1 LQSYQLD
8 RNVTTSVDIMKKTI
22 VRYIL
27 TMGLSCSTLT
37 LATGATALDADVRML
52 GLAMHQET
60 GRNIYLGAVHIGSNV
75 PNPDSLLSVTPPKV
89 MEYRVVAR
97 RTSMRSLL
105 GSMLLQGEV
114 ASGSSPSP
122 AAIEFADLLLTNVQ
136 GSLYAGDSFEL
147 LLTTKGRLT
156 AYLNDQELV
165 SVSDKGVFE
174 YLLLGWISENGPST
188 NFRNSILRTD
198 VDGSL
203 LSAYDAHAPSNERVE
218 LIASWSEAEEEP
230 AAVVQAPRETAPTVA
245 LATVA
250 ISNSVAKSD
259 PVDVPFNTSVT
270 SADVASVDSSPEEVA
285 TATPAAEELVLAS
298 VGAVQIGSDEEVQED
313 TDQSVVETTVG
324 GSDANDA
331 IASMDITE
339 YSQRLYGFNNSLIKL
354 VYTKIQYP
362 RRAVR
367 RDIQGALELD
377 VTILEDGTL
386 IEVAVAESS
395 GYTILDNAAVEAA
408 EAALAK
414 SMGDIDPVAVAEY
427 GSNGSLVIPVPVNF
441 ILQ

>member
-1 LQSYQLD
+1 
-8 RNVTTSVDIMKKTI
+8 MKKTI

-27 TMGLSCSTLT
+27 TMGLSCTTLT

-60 GRNIYLGAVHIGSNV
+60 GRNIYLGAVHIGSNT
-75 PNPDSLLSVTPPKV
+75 PNPDSLLTVTPPKV
-89 MEYRVVAR
+89 MEYRVIAR

-105 GSMLLQGEV
+105 GNMLLQGEV
-114 ASGSSPSP
+114 ASGASPDT
-122 AAIEFADLLLTNVQ
+122 AAVEFADLLLTSVQ

-147 LLTTKGRLT
+147 LLTTEGRLT

-165 SVSDKGVFE
+165 SVSNKGIFE

-188 NFRNSILRTD
+188 TFRNSILRTD

-203 LSAYDAHAPSNERVE
+203 LSAYDAHTPSDERVE
-218 LIASWSEAEEEP
+218 LIASWSEPQEEP
-230 AAVVQAPRETAPTVA
+230 AAIAQAPRETAPTVA

-259 PVDVPFNTSVT
+259 PVETPFNSSVT
-270 SADVASVDSSPEEVA
+270 SADVASVESSPEEIA
-285 TATPAAEELVLAS
+285 TATQAPAPAPAPEEVILAS
-298 VGAVQIGSDEEVQED
+298 VGAVQIGSDEEVLED
-313 TDQSVVETTVG
+313 TDESIVESTVG
-324 GSDANDA
+324 GSDTSDA

-339 YSQRLYGFNNSLIKL
+339 YSQRLYGFNNSVIKL
-354 VYTKIQYP
+354 VYSKIQYP

-377 VTILEDGTL
+377 VTILEDGSL
-386 IEVAVAESS
+386 VQVAVAESS